1 MVILIH
7 FPGEKIHSQT
17 VKVAEISAFLSIH
30 NFSEC
35 LTKLYHSLGLSNAKE
50 ITVLKN
56 KIRPAY
62 LSIFTVKVRMNRT
75 VLQ

>member
-17 VKVAEISAFLSIH
+17 VKVAEISAFLSIQH
-30 NFSEC
+30 FSEC